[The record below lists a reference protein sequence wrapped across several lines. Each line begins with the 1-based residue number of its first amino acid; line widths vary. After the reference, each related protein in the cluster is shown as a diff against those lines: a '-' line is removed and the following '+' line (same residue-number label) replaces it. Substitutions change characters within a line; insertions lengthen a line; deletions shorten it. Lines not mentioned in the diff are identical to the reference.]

1 MRYVK
6 LVNSFYISIILGIN
20 FFVLLG
26 EYFIMIVSIYFLY
39 GLIFFLCLLMFCS
52 LDYLLRLSNMIDV
65 MGLVYWF

>member
-26 EYFIMIVSIYFLY
+26 GGIFYNDCEYLFFVWID
-39 GLIFFLCLLMFCS
+39 IFFMFINV
-52 LDYLLRLSNMIDV
+52 L
-65 MGLVYWF
+65 